1 MKDLKNLK
9 VEVAGEQHIKYVD
22 EINDAIDLASKQRG
36 TGIARRS
43 NEYLITKMSQGK
55 AIIALD
61 GEVFAGFCYIET
73 WGNKG
78 FVANS
83 GLIVVPEYRG
93 YGLAKEIKNKAF
105 ELSRKEYPEAKIFG
119 LTTGLAVMKINHE
132 LGYRPVTFSELTND
146 EQFWNGCKGC
156 VNYDILE
163 RMQRTKCL
171 CTGMLYDP
179 AWEKTPKNPTGIR
192 KRSLLDVIQRIKSNN
207 VFKKKS
213 EIKLLKNNLHSD
225 RTLIKSFIRNPF
237 LFKLKQAFGNI
248 FNKNHYGKKIGVGI

>member
-1 MKDLKNLK
+1 MKDLKKLR
-9 VEVAGEQHIKYVD
+9 VEVAGEQHIRYVD

-43 NEYLITKMSQGK
+43 NEYLTTKISEGK

-61 GEVFAGFCYIET
+61 GDVFAGFCYIET

-93 YGLAKEIKNKAF
+93 YGLAKEIKKKAF
-105 ELSRKEYPEAKIFG
+105 DLSRKKYPDAKIFG

-132 LGYRPVTFSELTND
+132 LGYRPVTFSELTDD

-163 RMQRTKCL
+163 RMQKTKCL

-179 AWEKTPKNPTGIR
+179 SWEKASKSGNSIK
-192 KRSLLDVIQRIKSNN
+192 KRSLLDVIQKLKANN
-207 VFKKKS
+207 VFKKKDKT
-213 EIKLLKNNLHSD
+213 EVKVKKLQSD
-225 RTLIKSFIRNPF
+225 RAPLIRLNSNAIF
-237 LFKLKQAFGNI
+237 FKLKRVLLSLF
-248 FNKNHYGKKIGVGI
+248 